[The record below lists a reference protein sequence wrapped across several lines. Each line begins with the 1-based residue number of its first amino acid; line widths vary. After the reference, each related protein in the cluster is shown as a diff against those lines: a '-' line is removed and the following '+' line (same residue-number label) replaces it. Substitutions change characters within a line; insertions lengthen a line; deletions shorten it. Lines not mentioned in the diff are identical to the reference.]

1 MKKLTHSLLIF
12 QLIFLLGKYKTKPEA
27 DGENR
32 RERERERRENYGNW
46 ERPKRIT
53 KSKSN
58 AQKGWQRHRERK
70 HARARFGRAPNG
82 RQHFRLPVA
91 PCRARCVCVMWATHT
106 RRQRWRRKPDRKW
119 NGGKLKFF
127 SLATCPTKQNPL
139 TSFPVPLATAWGYGH
154 HTPETSADEAVCQP
168 LPHTHRQSRTHM
180 QIKNALACLLLIRFH
195 RLLSSPRPAYL
206 PFLFVLSSLLHFTQK
221 FFRQKIFL
229 LRFVQAKTHS
239 KRLSSCFASILYSI
253 VFLFFERGACTQGT
267 CTIVKANHN
276 TNIWII

>member
-12 QLIFLLGKYKTKPEA
+12 QLIFFLGKYKTKPEA
-27 DGENR
+27 DREKR
-32 RERERERRENYGNW
+32 RERERARETRELW
-46 ERPKRIT
+46 QLRAPKRIT

-58 AQKGWQRHRERK
+58 AQKGWQIHRERK

-106 RRQRWRRKPDRKW
+106 RRQRRRRKPDRKW

-195 RLLSSPRPAYL
+195 RLLSSPQLPSLPLRPVVAVAFHTKIL
-206 PFLFVLSSLLHFTQK
+206 STENIFVALCASQNTQRTLVVLF
-221 FFRQKIFL
+221 
-229 LRFVQAKTHS
+229 
-239 KRLSSCFASILYSI
+239 
-253 VFLFFERGACTQGT
+253 G
-267 CTIVKANHN
+267 
-276 TNIWII
+276 